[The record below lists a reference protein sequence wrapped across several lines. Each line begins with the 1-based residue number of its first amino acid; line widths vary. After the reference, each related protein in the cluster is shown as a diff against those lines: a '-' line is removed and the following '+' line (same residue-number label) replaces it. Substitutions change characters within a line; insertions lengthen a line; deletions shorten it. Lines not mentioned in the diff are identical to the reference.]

1 MRDSEDD
8 RRALGHYAATRDPE
22 TRDWLV
28 SRFRGL
34 ALFHARRFAN
44 RGIERDDLEQV
55 AMIGLLNALDR
66 YDPDREVE
74 LSTFAS
80 RTIEG
85 ELKRHFR
92 DRGWAVR
99 VPRGLRDRSVTVR
112 RTADDLES
120 ELARSPKPSEI
131 AERLGINTE
140 SVLEALDAGAAFR
153 TAPLDAP
160 NRSGSEHPSA
170 VLGRVDAGFSAVAD
184 RLMVEQLLA
193 SLPARERTIVSLRFY
208 NRLTQ
213 AEIANQVGVSQMHVS
228 RLLRQ
233 SLLRLRQQL
242 AGVDETDRA
251 AGDRAEDVSGGG
263 DRE

>member
-1 MRDSEDD
+1 MRDSEEDH
-8 RRALGHYAATRDPE
+8 RALEHYATSRDPA

-28 SRFRGL
+28 ERFRGL
-34 ALFHARRFAN
+34 AIFHARRFVN

-66 YDPDREVE
+66 YDPDRQVE

-99 VPRGLRDRSVTVR
+99 VPRGLRDLSVTVR
-112 RTADDLES
+112 RTGDDLES
-120 ELARSPKPSEI
+120 ELGRPPRPAEI
-131 AERLGINTE
+131 AQRLGIDTE

-160 NRSGSEHPSA
+160 SRAGVDQPA
-170 VLGRVDAGFSAVAD
+170 AALGQVDAGFSAVAN
-184 RLMVEQLLA
+184 RLVVEQLLD
-193 SLPARERTIVSLRFY
+193 SLPERERTIVSLRFY
-208 NRLTQ
+208 DRLTQ
-213 AEIANQVGVSQMHVS
+213 SEIASRVGVSQMHVS

-233 SLLRLRQQL
+233 SLLRLRQEL
-242 AGVDETDRA
+242 VGSGAA
-251 AGDRAEDVSGGG
+251 AGEENVADDVSGSAGG
-263 DRE
+263 E